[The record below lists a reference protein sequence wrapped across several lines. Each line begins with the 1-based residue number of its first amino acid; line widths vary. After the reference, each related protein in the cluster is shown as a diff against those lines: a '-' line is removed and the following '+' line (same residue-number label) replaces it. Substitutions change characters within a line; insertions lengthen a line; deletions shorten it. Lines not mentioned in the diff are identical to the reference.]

1 MASKIR
7 KIRNIFIAIVILF
20 SLFVGGKYV
29 LNLFLEFGDMCGNE
43 IIQKVPSP
51 SLEKD
56 AYIFIRNCGATTA
69 ESYQLSIL
77 NKDDKLPNDSGNT
90 FVSDNK
96 FKIDWLNER
105 GLRVNYDENSETY
118 KKDESVNGI
127 KIRYIGK

>member
-1 MASKIR
+1 
-7 KIRNIFIAIVILF
+7 NIFIAIVILF

-51 SLEKD
+51 SHEKD

-77 NKDDKLPNDSGNT
+77 NKDDKLPNVSGNT

-127 KIRYIGK
+127 KIKYKGK